1 MRTYSTDMTHE
12 ELEQGAVLNL
22 DFTKLRKVA
31 NCGSDVLP
39 AIAQDAKTGEVL
51 IVGYANEL
59 ALQTAIECG
68 MATFW
73 STSRNELW
81 IKGKTSGD
89 YLKIEDIRINC
100 EQNSILY
107 LVTPA
112 GQGACHSKNKAGVAR
127 SGCYY
132 RSLMEDGSLQFVDSA
147 QV

>member
-1 MRTYSTDMTHE
+1 MVVCSVSVGMSHK
-12 ELEQGAVLNL
+12 ELEEGAKLEL
-22 DFTKLRKVA
+22 DFSKLRKVA
-31 NCGSDVLP
+31 ECGSDVLP

-51 IVGYANEL
+51 IVGYANKL
-59 ALQTAIECG
+59 ALDTARDCG

-89 YLKIEDIRINC
+89 YLKLEEIRVNC
-100 EQNSILY
+100 EQNSVLY

-112 GQGACHSKNKAGVAR
+112 GQGACHTKGADGKAR

-132 RSLMEDGSLQFVDSA
+132 RKLAEDGSLEFVD
-147 QV
+147 

>member
-1 MRTYSTDMTHE
+1 MNHH
-12 ELEQGAVLNL
+12 ELEEGETLAL
-22 DFTKLRKVA
+22 DFTKLGKVTS
-31 NCGSDVLP
+31 CGEDLIP
-39 AIAQDAKTGEVL
+39 AVAQDVDTGEVL

-59 ALQTAIECG
+59 ALNTARSEK

-89 YLKIEDIRINC
+89 FLEIQEIRVNC

-107 LVTPA
+107 LVRPK
-112 GQGACHSKNKAGVAR
+112 GRGACHTKDSTGKAR

-132 RSLMEDGSLQFVDSA
+132 RVMREDGSLKKLLP
-147 QV
+147 